1 MASMFRLR
9 LSDRHSL
16 RQLMMSDA
24 DELFALVD
32 ANRAHLRRWLPWL
45 DRTLTAGDTGSF
57 IESTLR
63 QHEDRQGF
71 QTAILCD
78 GRIAGIIGFH
88 RIDWTNRLTSLG
100 YWLGESWQG
109 RGLMT
114 ASCQALVD
122 HAFSA
127 LNLNRVAIG
136 CATGNARSRA
146 IPQRLGFVHEG
157 TLRDAEWLYDHY
169 VDHEIY
175 AQLQRE
181 WRAQIITRLTPRSE
195 GRTPARP

>member
-9 LSDRHSL
+9 LNDRHSL
-16 RQLMMSDA
+16 RQLVMTDA
-24 DELFALVD
+24 DELFAVVD
-32 ANRAHLRRWLPWL
+32 ASRAHLRRWLPWL
-45 DRTLTAGDTGSF
+45 DRTRSAADTSTF

-63 QHEDRQGF
+63 QHDANQGF
-71 QTAILCD
+71 HTAILYD
-78 GRIAGIIGFH
+78 GRIAGVIGFH
-88 RIDWTNRLTSLG
+88 RIDWASRLTSIG
-100 YWLGESWQG
+100 YWLGEPWQG

-127 LNLNRVAIG
+127 LNLNRLAIG

-146 IPQRLGFVHEG
+146 IPARLGFVHEG

-181 WRAQIITRLTPRSE
+181 WQARMIKRLAPK
-195 GRTPARP
+195 